1 LGSLGSALVGSAPV
15 GDGPSELAINPATD
29 TVYVTNGNNDNG
41 PSAGGDT
48 VSVIDTRHCSA
59 WDVSR
64 CPGPWPTITVG
75 NQPSNIAVDE
85 ATDTVYVENWA
96 DATVSVFNGA
106 TCNALDTSGCGQK
119 PATVP
124 VGLDPTGIFVDDAN
138 HTVYVGNSDNG
149 NGGPTTVSMINS
161 ARCNASDLATCPTT
175 EPPTVNVG
183 SPPADIVVD
192 QATHTVYV
200 ATYAAITVFD
210 ADTCNSTVQSGCSDT
225 GTLNGDPYSGPNGF
239 EIDPANNTLYTANY
253 DNTISAW
260 DLADCNASDL
270 ALCASQTP
278 GTVEPFPY
286 STVEA
291 ALWLA
296 VDVPLHSVYVAYQRD
311 AALVVVNTD
320 VCNGADLAACAALST
335 PIAQTGAEPE
345 AVALDE
351 QTQTLYTANQAD
363 NDVSVIDA
371 SQCNAEVTSGCRQ
384 VPASVPVPA
393 AGMVAD
399 AAVNTLYAA
408 APGNGVYMVNT
419 QTCNSYA
426 PAGCAATPPQL
437 TVGTNPDAVAV
448 DPLTGTVY
456 VASFGSNTTP
466 GPSTVSVIAAATC
479 NSIDS
484 VGCADVSTL
493 QVPGGNAEAIAV
505 DEATGTVYVGTI
517 TDSGPNLL
525 SVFNGATCNAY
536 DTTGCDQVP
545 ATLAFGDSG
554 GAFGNSLV
562 NLAVNGATNTV
573 YATNIADYN
582 SGNWTGVSIYVVN
595 GAICDASDTSGCDQ
609 TPTTITPGNPGALGG
624 LNPWGLAVDES
635 TDTVYVALK
644 ANGDFDGTVAVI
656 NGATCNGSNTTGCGQ
671 LPPTVAASFGV
682 GYVAVDPFTHAVYAT
697 NNEDASVSVINGTIC
712 NGLVSIGCD
721 LVPPRLPAGNYPGQ
735 MALDPVVATGYVS
748 NLEGVSVVPLGPPT
762 VPDGTAP

>member
-1 LGSLGSALVGSAPV
+1 VGSAAV
-15 GDGPSELAINPATD
+15 GDGPSELAVDPATD
-29 TVYVTNGNNDNG
+29 SVYVTNGNNDNG
-41 PSAGGDT
+41 PSDGGDT

-106 TCNALDTSGCGQK
+106 TCNALDTSGCSQK

-161 ARCNASDLATCPTT
+161 ATCNAFDLATCPST

-210 ADTCNSTVQSGCSDT
+210 ADTCNSTVQSGCGDT

-239 EIDPANNTLYTANY
+239 EIDPANDTLYTANY

-286 STVEA
+286 SIVEA
-291 ALWLA
+291 ALWLV

-311 AALVVVNTD
+311 AALVVVDTN
-320 VCNGADLAACAALST
+320 VCNGADLAGCATLST
-335 PIAQTGAEPE
+335 PIAQTGSEPE
-345 AVALDE
+345 SVALDV

-371 SQCNAEVTSGCRQ
+371 SSCNATVTTGCRQ
-384 VPASVPVPA
+384 VPPTLPISGG
-393 AGMVAD
+393 GMVAD
-399 AAVNTLYAA
+399 PAVNTLYLAYGTDTA
-408 APGNGVYMVNT
+408 SMVDT
-419 QTCNSYA
+419 QTCNRYV
-426 PAGCAATPPQL
+426 PTGCAVTPPQV
-437 TVGTNPDAVAV
+437 TVGTNPEAVAV
-448 DPLTGTVY
+448 DPITGTVY
-456 VASFGSNTTP
+456 VANFGSLTAR
-466 GPSTVSVIAAATC
+466 GSSTVSVIDAATC
-479 NSIDS
+479 NATDQA
-484 VGCADVSTL
+484 GCSEVSTL
-493 QVPGGNAEAIAV
+493 EVPGGNAEAIAL
-505 DEATGTVYVGTI
+505 DDATGTVYVGTI
-517 TDSGPNLL
+517 TDNGPNLL
-525 SVFNGATCNAY
+525 SVFNGATCDATI
-536 DTTGCDQVP
+536 TTGCAQGP
-545 ATLAFGDSG
+545 TTMAFGDSG
-554 GAFGNSLV
+554 GAFENSLV
-562 NLAVNGATNTV
+562 DLAVNEATNTV
-573 YATNIADYN
+573 YATNIADFQT
-582 SGNWTGVSIYVVN
+582 GDWTGVSVYVVN
-595 GAICDASDTSGCDQ
+595 GAVCDANNSSGCGQ
-609 TPTTITPGNPGALGG
+609 TPATITPGNPGSPGH
-624 LNPWGLAVDES
+624 LNPWGLAVDEA
-635 TDTVYVALK
+635 TNTVYVALK

-656 NGATCNGSNTTGCGQ
+656 NGATCNGSDTTGCGQ
-671 LPPTVAASFGV
+671 SPPTVAASFGV
-682 GYVAVDPFTHAVYAT
+682 GYVAVDPSTHAVYAT
-697 NNEDASVSVINGTIC
+697 NNEDASISVINGTIC
-712 NGLVSIGCD
+712 NGLVSFGCD
-721 LVPPRLPAGNYPGQ
+721 LAPPKLPAGNYPGQ
-735 MALDPVVATGYVS
+735 IALDPAVATGYVS
-748 NLEGVSVVPLGPPT
+748 NLEGVSVLPLGPS
-762 VPDGTAP
+762 TAPAATTP